1 MLGGRTARVAVFG
14 AGAVGGYFGG
24 RLAQAGQNVTF
35 IARGAHLDAIQR
47 HGLQVVSVKGDFVV
61 NPSTATDDASSV
73 GVVDVVLVA
82 VKAGTVSAVAPS
94 LKPMLGTHTVVVP
107 LQNGVE
113 APSHL
118 MAALGS
124 EPVIG
129 GLCRIAASV
138 TSPGRITHT
147 GIEPTVI
154 VGELDGSTSDR
165 VGLVRDLLTEAGV
178 AVEVADD
185 IQAAL
190 WEKFL
195 LIAPWGGL
203 GGLTRVT
210 LDVLCGTPET
220 RRLLT
225 QAMREV
231 AAVATSHGVTLAP
244 DIVERTM
251 RFLAQVP
258 AGGTASMQRDIME
271 RRPSELEAQIGAIV
285 RLGREK
291 RVDTSINTFVYE
303 CLLAGERIA
312 RGEA

>member
-1 MLGGRTARVAVFG
+1 VFG

-47 HGLQVVSVKGDFVV
+47 HGLQVVSVKGGFVV
-61 NPSTATDDASSV
+61 NPATATDDASSV

-244 DIVERTM
+244 GIVERTM

>member
-1 MLGGRTARVAVFG
+1 MTEAATSRPSALPNHTNTGISSTASSASKPAKLGNSAARAPC
-14 AGAVGGYFGG
+14 ASSM
-24 RLAQAGQNVTF
+24 RMT
-35 IARGAHLDAIQR
+35 IHKI
-47 HGLQVVSVKGDFVV
+47 
-61 NPSTATDDASSV
+61 TATDAPANTPIGAAHWPKS
-73 GVVDVVLVA
+73 
-82 VKAGTVSAVAPS
+82 PS

-113 APSHL
+113 ATSHL

-124 EPVIG
+124 KPVIG
-129 GLCRIAASV
+129 GLCRIVASV
-138 TSPGRITHT
+138 TSPGRITHA

-154 VGELDGSTSDR
+154 VGELDGSTSER
-165 VGLVRDLLTEAGV
+165 VGLLRDLLSEAGV

-220 RRLLT
+220 RRLLA
-225 QAMREV
+225 QSMGEV
-231 AAVATSHGVTLAP
+231 AAVAAAHGVRLVP
-244 DIVERTM
+244 DIVDRTM

-271 RRPSELEAQIGAIV
+271 RRPSELEAQVGAIV
-285 RLGREK
+285 RLGRDK
-291 RVDTSINTFVYE
+291 SVDTPINTLVYE

>member
-1 MLGGRTARVAVFG
+1 MLGDRTARVAVFG

-61 NPSTATDDASSV
+61 NPATATDDASSV

-113 APSHL
+113 ATSHL

-124 EPVIG
+124 KPVIG
-129 GLCRIAASV
+129 GLCRIVASV
-138 TSPGRITHT
+138 TSPGRITHA

-154 VGELDGSTSDR
+154 VGELDGSTSER
-165 VGLVRDLLTEAGV
+165 VGLLRDLLSEAGV

-220 RRLLT
+220 RRLLA
-225 QAMREV
+225 QSMGEV
-231 AAVATSHGVTLAP
+231 AAVAAAHGVRLVP
-244 DIVERTM
+244 DIVDRTM

-271 RRPSELEAQIGAIV
+271 RRPSELEAQVGAIV
-285 RLGREK
+285 RLGRDK
-291 RVDTSINTFVYE
+291 SVDTPINTLVYE